1 MAIFSYK
8 AKSADGKVL
17 RGQLES
23 KNKDEAVHELAQMNL
38 IVFEVKPLNNVLN
51 KEIVISRSLKQKD
64 FTVFLRQFSTLIE
77 AGILLVDAIELLAEQ
92 TESPALKEALENIVE
107 EISEGSTLSE
117 SMSKYPALFP
127 ELLIQMI
134 KTGEVSGKLQDV
146 LDQMATYYEKQ
157 YQLRQ
162 KVSTALTYPV
172 AVAIF
177 SLLITIFLLLFI
189 VPIFADMY
197 ASYGSELP
205 LITQVVLKLS
215 NFIKVYWWLFI
226 FIIIGLGL
234 LFMRLKNRKSVS
246 LYLDYLILKTPIIGT
261 FIQKA
266 ALARMTQTLSSL
278 LNSSVPILEAIEVTS
293 KVVGNRVIEKV
304 LLDSRASLEQ
314 GASLAKPMEEHWVF
328 PPLVI
333 QMIRVGEESGALD
346 EMLNKVAK
354 IYDQE
359 VNEAS
364 NKLQSL
370 IEPVLIVFLAVIVGF
385 IVLSIVVPM
394 FGLFNTIN

>member
-23 KNKDEAVHELAQMNL
+23 KNKNEAVHELSQMDL

-64 FTVFLRQFSTLIE
+64 FTVFLRQFATLIE